1 MLLGDSVKS
10 GEHQRQD
17 DLAVLL
23 NQTEDVLVIPEIKSP
38 LCYLGHK
45 RTPDSMTEIETR
57 LPFFFFLK
65 PFYLWEGGGVLLPG
79 SEGWRYRLRS
89 A

>member
-1 MLLGDSVKS
+1 MLLGDPVEG

-23 NQTEDVLVIPEIKSP
+23 DQAEDVLVVPEIKSP

-45 RTPDSMTEIETR
+45 QTRESMKEV
-57 LPFFFFLK
+57 F
-65 PFYLWEGGGVLLPG
+65 V
-79 SEGWRYRLRS
+79 
-89 A
+89 